1 MEIFAPSVRPKRL
14 DIFILKSFLLLFVAA
29 FAICLFVLLM
39 NVLWRY
45 AEDIVGKG
53 LNFAFLAKFF
63 WEFALTLVPQALPL
77 AVLMASLITFGN
89 FGERLELLAMK
100 TAGIPLL
107 RIMRPVMTF
116 SIFLAGVSF
125 YFQNVTVPHA
135 AKNLYSLIYSI
146 NEKNPE
152 LEIPEGVFYN
162 QIKGFNMYVKHKDF
176 NTGNLYD
183 VTIYDHR
190 DGYENLS
197 VIVSDSAYMETTAD
211 KQHLYLHLF
220 SGEQFC
226 QDKDMDSKGK
236 PYRREGFREKHI
248 LLEFNSD
255 MKQAPD
261 GLVSSQAMSKNMN
274 EIKHTIDSLS
284 NNQDSIGRGNM
295 SEYRVTALT
304 TYRMQKSDSVSFEKL
319 KSKIISAD
327 SVYAV
332 SSRNR
337 QVDIKNDMRSRIQT
351 QASDL
356 AIKSSNMYYGDK
368 TIRRHWIEWMKKITN
383 ALSILIFFFIGA
395 PLGAIIRKGGL
406 GVPVIVSVFTFILF
420 YITSVSGE
428 KMFREGEWSIVG
440 CWFSV
445 IVLTPLS
452 VFFTVKAN
460 GDSVLFQWDVITE
473 FFRYWFGTKVK
484 RNIVRKDVVI
494 DDPDRDKCLGALS
507 DIKRMSEELE
517 QSALLNSIPAY
528 RQLFFGSVDSS
539 ELTKLNTELEEVVT
553 ELSNSRDRVELDM
566 LNGFPLLQ
574 SHGVQPPFEKAWADR
589 LMGIVFPLGL
599 LFELRAWLFTRKL
612 KRQMQKT
619 ALTAG
624 NLIEYIANNK

>member
-1 MEIFAPSVRPKRL
+1 MRPKRL

-53 LNFAFLAKFF
+53 LKFWFLAKFF

-107 RIMRPVMTF
+107 RIMRPVMIF
-116 SIFLAGVSF
+116 SIILAGVSF
-125 YFQNVTVPHA
+125 YFQNVTVPKA
-135 AKNLYSLIYSI
+135 AKKLYALIYSI

-162 QIKGFNMYVKHKDF
+162 QIKGFNMYVKNKDF
-176 NTGNLYD
+176 NTGVMYD
-183 VTIYDHR
+183 VTIYDHS
-190 DGYENLS
+190 DGYEKLS
-197 VIVSDSAYMETTAD
+197 VYVSDSATLETTSD

-220 SGEQFC
+220 SGEQFG
-226 QDKDMDSKGK
+226 QNSDMDLDSKGK
-236 PYRREGFREKHI
+236 PYTRESFREKHI

-284 NNQDSIGRGNM
+284 GTQDSIGRGNM
-295 SEYRVTALT
+295 IEYKLSALNL
-304 TYRMQKSDSVSFEKL
+304 YRMQKSDSIAYDNME
-319 KSKIISAD
+319 SKYLSAD
-327 SVYAV
+327 SIFFV
-332 SSRNR
+332 SNRNK
-337 QVDIKNDMRSRIQT
+337 QVDIKNNMRSKIQT

-356 AIKSSNMYYGDK
+356 AIKSTNMYYGDR
-368 TIRRHWIEWMKKITN
+368 TIRKHWIEWMKKITN
-383 ALSILIFFFIGA
+383 SLSVLIFFFIGA

-406 GVPVIVSVFTFILF
+406 GVPVLVSVFTFILF
-420 YITSVSGE
+420 YITSVSGD
-428 KMFREGEWSIVG
+428 KMYREGEWSIVG

-445 IVLTPLS
+445 MVLTPLS
-452 VFFTVKAN
+452 VFFTIKAN
-460 GDSVLFQWDVITE
+460 GDSTLFQFDVITE
-473 FFRYWFGTKVK
+473 FFRYWFGTKVS

-494 DDPDRDKCLGALS
+494 EDADRDRCSRELK
-507 DIKRMSEELE
+507 DISRMSRQLQESQLL
-517 QSALLNSIPAY
+517 SALPNY
-528 RQLFFGSVDSS
+528 RNLFFGSVEASD
-539 ELTKLNTELEEVVT
+539 LNSLNVELESVVT
-553 ELSNSRDRVELDM
+553 ELGNSRDRVELDM
-566 LNGFPLLQ
+566 LNGFPILQ
-574 SHGVQPPFEKAWADR
+574 VHGVQPPFPKPWANR
-589 LMGIVFPLGL
+589 MVGIVFPLGA
-599 LFELRAWLFTRKL
+599 LFYLRAWLFTRKL
-612 KRQMQKT
+612 NRQMDKT
-619 ALTAG
+619 VQTAD

>member
-1 MEIFAPSVRPKRL
+1 MRPKRL
-14 DIFILKSFLLLFVAA
+14 DIFILRSFLLLFVAA

-53 LNFAFLAKFF
+53 LDFAFLAKFF

-107 RIMRPVMTF
+107 RIMRPVMVF
-116 SIFLAGVSF
+116 SILLAGVSF

-135 AKNLYSLIYSI
+135 AKNLYSLIFSI

-152 LEIPEGVFYN
+152 LEIPEGVFYS
-162 QIKGFNMYVKHKDF
+162 QIQGFNMYVKHKDF
-176 NTGNLYD
+176 DTGTLYD

-220 SGEQFC
+220 SGEQFG
-226 QDKDMDSKGK
+226 QEKDIESDGK

-255 MKQAPD
+255 MKEAPD

-295 SEYRVTALT
+295 SEFRVTALA
-304 TYRMQKSDSVSFEKL
+304 TYRLQKADSAAYEKMP
-319 KSKIISAD
+319 SKYISAD
-327 SVYAV
+327 SVFAV
-332 SSRNR
+332 SSRNA
-337 QVDIKNDMRSRIQT
+337 QVDIKSTMRSKIES

-356 AIKSSNMYYGDK
+356 AIKSTNMYYGDR
-368 TIRRHWIEWMKKITN
+368 TIRKHWIEWMKKITN
-383 ALSILIFFFIGA
+383 SLSILIFFFIGA

-406 GVPVIVSVFTFILF
+406 GVPVIISVFTFILF
-420 YITSVSGE
+420 YITSVSGD
-428 KMFREGEWSIVG
+428 KMYREGEWSIVG

-445 IVLTPLS
+445 MVLTPLS

-460 GDSVLFQWDVITE
+460 GDSTLFQFDVITE
-473 FFRYWFGTKVK
+473 FVRYWFGTKVS
-484 RNIVRKDVVI
+484 RHIVRKDVVI
-494 DDPDRDKCLGALS
+494 EDPDKDNCLKSLADIRDLSKKAENSKLLTSVPNYGA
-507 DIKRMSEELE
+507 
-517 QSALLNSIPAY
+517 
-528 RQLFFGSVDSS
+528 LFFGSINSSDLS
-539 ELTKLNTELEEVVT
+539 ELNARLESLVT
-553 ELSNSRDRVELDM
+553 ELGNSRDRIELDM
-566 LNGFPLLQ
+566 LNGFPILQ
-574 SHGVQPPFEKAWADR
+574 IHGVQPPFERKWANR
-589 LMGIVFPLGL
+589 MVGIVFPLGL

-612 KRQMQKT
+612 RRQMAKT
-619 ALTAG
+619 SQVAE
-624 NLIEYIANNK
+624 NLIGYITNNNK

>member
-1 MEIFAPSVRPKRL
+1 MRPKRL

-39 NVLWRY
+39 NVVWRY

-100 TAGIPLL
+100 TSGIPLL
-107 RIMRPVMTF
+107 RIMRPVFIF
-116 SIFLAGVSF
+116 SVLLAGLSF
-125 YFQNVTVPHA
+125 YFQNVTVPRA
-135 AKNLYSLIYSI
+135 AKSLYALIYSMS
-146 NEKNPE
+146 EKNPE
-152 LEIPEGVFYN
+152 LEIPEGVFYT
-162 QIKGFNMYVKHKDF
+162 QIQGFNMYVKNKDY
-176 NTGNLYD
+176 NTGTLYD
-183 VTIYDHR
+183 VTIYDHS

-197 VIVSDSAYMETTAD
+197 VIVADSAYMETTAD

-226 QDKDMDSKGK
+226 QEKDIDSKGK

-261 GLVSSQAMSKNMN
+261 NLISSQAMSKNMN

-284 NNQDSIGRGNM
+284 NNQDSVGRGNM
-295 SEYRVTALT
+295 AEFRVTALSV
-304 TYRMQKSDSVSFEKL
+304 YRMQKADSVSFEKL

-332 SSRNR
+332 SSRNM
-337 QVDIKNDMRSRIQT
+337 QVDIKSEMRTRIQT

-383 ALSILIFFFIGA
+383 ALSVLIFFFIGA

-406 GVPVIVSVFTFILF
+406 GIPVIVSVLTFILF
-420 YITSVSGE
+420 YITSVSGD
-428 KMFREGEWSIVG
+428 KMYREGEWSIIG
-440 CWFSV
+440 TWFSV
-445 IVLTPLS
+445 MVLTPLS

-460 GDSVLFQWDVITE
+460 GDSTLFQWDVITE

-494 DDPDRDKCLGALS
+494 DDPDRSKCMASLTE
-507 DIKRMSEELE
+507 IKRKSEDLE
-517 QSALLNSIPAY
+517 QSALLNSVPNY
-528 RQLFFGSVDSS
+528 GRLFFGSVDAS
-539 ELTKLNTELEEVVT
+539 EMTELNTELEGLVT
-553 ELSNSRDRVELDM
+553 ELGNSRDRVELDL

-574 SHGVQPPFEKAWADR
+574 IHGVQAPFEKKWADR
-589 LMGIVFPLGL
+589 FVGIVFPLGL

-612 KRQMQKT
+612 KRQMVKT
-619 ALTAG
+619 SQTAG
-624 NLIEYIANNK
+624 NLIEYMTNNKQTK

>member
-1 MEIFAPSVRPKRL
+1 MRPKRL

-39 NVLWRY
+39 NVVWRY
-45 AEDIVGKG
+45 AEDLVGKG
-53 LNFAFLAKFF
+53 LNFGLLASFF

-100 TAGIPLL
+100 TSGIPLL
-107 RIMRPVMTF
+107 RIMRPVMIF
-116 SIFLAGVSF
+116 SVLLAGVSF
-125 YFQNVTVPHA
+125 YFQNVTVPRA
-135 AKNLYSLIYSI
+135 AKNLYALIYSI

-152 LEIPEGVFYN
+152 LEIPEGVFYT
-162 QIKGFNMYVKHKDF
+162 QISGFNMYVKHKDF
-176 NTGNLYD
+176 NTGTLYD

-211 KQHLYLHLF
+211 KQHIYLHLF

-226 QDKDMDSKGK
+226 QEKDMNSEGK

-255 MKQAPD
+255 MKEAPD
-261 GLVSSQAMSKNMN
+261 ALVSSQAMSKNMN

-284 NNQDSIGRGNM
+284 NNQDSVGRGNM
-295 SEYRVTALT
+295 AEFKVTAMA
-304 TYRMQKSDSVSFEKL
+304 TYRMQKSDSLAFEKL
-319 KSKIISAD
+319 PSKIISAD
-327 SVYAV
+327 SVFAV

-337 QVDIKNDMRSRIQT
+337 QVDIKNDMRSKIQT
-351 QASDL
+351 LASDL

-383 ALSILIFFFIGA
+383 SLSILIFFFIGA

-406 GVPVIVSVFTFILF
+406 GIPVIVSVLTFILF
-420 YITSVSGE
+420 YITSVSGD
-428 KMFREGEWSIVG
+428 KMYREGEWSIIG
-440 CWFSV
+440 TWFSV
-445 IVLTPLS
+445 MVLTPLS

-460 GDSVLFQWDVITE
+460 GDSTLFQWDVVLE

-484 RNIVRKDVVI
+484 RNIVRKEVVI
-494 DDPDRDKCLGALS
+494 NDPDRAKCLATLS
-507 DIKRMSEELE
+507 DVKRMSVELE
-517 QSALLNSIPAY
+517 NSALLNTVPSY
-528 RQLFFGSVDSS
+528 RDLFFGSVDSS
-539 ELTKLNTELEEVVT
+539 RMTALSDELEQLVT
-553 ELSNSRDRVELDM
+553 ELGNSRDRVELDY

-574 SHGVQPPFEKAWADR
+574 SHGVQPPFEKAWVDKFV
-589 LMGIVFPLGL
+589 GVVFPLGL

-612 KRQMQKT
+612 KRQMQKISQT
-619 ALTAG
+619 ADS
-624 NLIEYIANNK
+624 LIDYMTNNKQTR

>member
-1 MEIFAPSVRPKRL
+1 MRPKRL

-39 NVLWRY
+39 NVVWRY
-45 AEDIVGKG
+45 AEDLVGKG
-53 LNFAFLAKFF
+53 LNFGLLASFF

-100 TAGIPLL
+100 TSGIPLR
-107 RIMRPVMTF
+107 RIMRPVMIF
-116 SIFLAGVSF
+116 SVLLAGVSF
-125 YFQNVTVPHA
+125 YFQNVTVPRA
-135 AKNLYSLIYSI
+135 AKNLYALIYSI

-152 LEIPEGVFYN
+152 LEIPEGVFYT
-162 QIKGFNMYVKHKDF
+162 QISGFNMYVKHKDF
-176 NTGNLYD
+176 NTGTLYD

-211 KQHLYLHLF
+211 KQHIYLHLF

-226 QDKDMDSKGK
+226 QEKDMNSEGK

-255 MKQAPD
+255 MKEAPD
-261 GLVSSQAMSKNMN
+261 ALVSSQAMSKNMN

-284 NNQDSIGRGNM
+284 NNQDSVGRGNM
-295 SEYRVTALT
+295 AEFKVTAMA
-304 TYRMQKSDSVSFEKL
+304 TYRMQKSDSLAFEKL
-319 KSKIISAD
+319 PSKIISAD
-327 SVYAV
+327 SVFAV

-337 QVDIKNDMRSRIQT
+337 QVDIKNDMRSKIQT
-351 QASDL
+351 LASDL

-383 ALSILIFFFIGA
+383 SLSILIFFFIGA

-406 GVPVIVSVFTFILF
+406 GIPVIVSVLTFILF
-420 YITSVSGE
+420 YITSVSGD
-428 KMFREGEWSIVG
+428 KMYREGEWSIIG
-440 CWFSV
+440 TWFSV
-445 IVLTPLS
+445 MVLTPLS

-460 GDSVLFQWDVITE
+460 GDSTLFQWDVVLE

-484 RNIVRKDVVI
+484 RNIVRKEVVI
-494 DDPDRDKCLGALS
+494 NDPDRAKCLATLS
-507 DIKRMSEELE
+507 DVKRMSVELE
-517 QSALLNSIPAY
+517 NSALLNTVPSY
-528 RQLFFGSVDSS
+528 RDLFFGSVDSS
-539 ELTKLNTELEEVVT
+539 RMTALSDELEQLVT
-553 ELSNSRDRVELDM
+553 ELGNSRDRVELDY

-574 SHGVQPPFEKAWADR
+574 SHGVQPPFEKAWADKFV
-589 LMGIVFPLGL
+589 GVVFPLGL

-612 KRQMQKT
+612 KRQMQKISQT
-619 ALTAG
+619 ADS
-624 NLIEYIANNK
+624 LIDYMTNNKQTR

>member
-1 MEIFAPSVRPKRL
+1 MRPKRL

-53 LNFAFLAKFF
+53 LNFTFLAKFF

-107 RIMRPVMTF
+107 RIMRPVLLF
-116 SIFLAGVSF
+116 SVFLVCVSF

-135 AKNLYSLIYSI
+135 AKNLYSIIFSI

-152 LEIPEGVFYN
+152 LEIPEGVFYS
-162 QIKGFNMYVKHKDF
+162 QIKGYNMYVKHKNFDNGF
-176 NTGNLYD
+176 MYD
-183 VTIYDHR
+183 VTIYDFSE
-190 DGYENLS
+190 GYDKMN
-197 VIVSDSAYMETTAD
+197 VIVSDSANMETTAD
-211 KQHLYLHLF
+211 KQHIYLHLY
-220 SGEQFC
+220 SGEQFG
-226 QDKDMDSKGK
+226 QDNDVESKGK

-255 MKQAPD
+255 MKEAPE

-284 NNQDSIGRGNM
+284 SNQDSIGRGNLID
-295 SEYRVTALT
+295 YRAAALT
-304 TYRMQKSDSVSFEKL
+304 TFRMNKSDSAAFEKL
-319 KSKIISAD
+319 ASKTINAD
-327 SVYAV
+327 SVYVV
-332 SSRNR
+332 SSRNK
-337 QVDIKNDMRSRIQT
+337 QVDIKNNMRSKIQNQT
-351 QASDL
+351 SEL
-356 AIKSSNMYYGDK
+356 AIKSTNMYYGDR
-368 TIRRHWIEWMKKITN
+368 TIRKHWIEWMKKITN

-406 GVPVIVSVFTFILF
+406 GVPVIISVFTFILF

-428 KMFREGEWSIVG
+428 KMYREGEWSIVG

-445 IVLTPLS
+445 MVLSPLS

-460 GDSVLFQWDVITE
+460 SDSTLFQWDVILE
-473 FFRYWFGTKVK
+473 FFRYWFGTKVN

-494 DDPDRDKCLGALS
+494 DDPDRQQCLEALS
-507 DIKRMSEELE
+507 DIKRRSAGLT
-517 QSALLNSIPAY
+517 QSKLLCSVPDY
-528 RQLFFGSVDSS
+528 RKLFFGSVDAS
-539 ELTKLNTELEEVVT
+539 ELTELGAELDKLIMEMG
-553 ELSNSRDRVELDM
+553 NSRDRVELDF
-566 LNGFPLLQ
+566 LNGFPILQ
-574 SHGVQPPFEKAWADR
+574 IHGVQPPFAKKWAN
-589 LMGIVFPLGL
+589 MMVGIVFPFGL

-612 KRQMQKT
+612 KRQMVKT
-619 ALTAG
+619 NQTAA
-624 NLIEYIANNK
+624 NLIEYMTNNK

>member
-1 MEIFAPSVRPKRL
+1 MRPKRL

-53 LNFAFLAKFF
+53 LSFSMLAKFF

-100 TAGIPLL
+100 TSGIPLL
-107 RIMRPVMTF
+107 RIIRPVMVF
-116 SIFLAGVSF
+116 SILLAGVSF

-135 AKNLYSLIYSI
+135 AKNLYSLIFSI

-162 QIKGFNMYVKHKDF
+162 QIQGFNMYVKNKNF
-176 NTGNLYD
+176 ESGMLYD
-183 VTIYDHR
+183 VVIYDHR
-190 DGYENLS
+190 KGYENLN
-197 VIVSDSAYMETTAD
+197 VIVSDSGYIETTSD

-220 SGEQFC
+220 SGEQFG
-226 QDKDMDSKGK
+226 QDGVVDNRGK
-236 PYRREGFREKHI
+236 PYRRESFREKHI

-261 GLVSSQAMSKNMN
+261 ALVSSQAMSKNMN

-284 NNQDSIGRGNM
+284 TNQDSIGRGNM
-295 SEYRVTALT
+295 AEYRVTAMN
-304 TYRMQKSDSVSFEKL
+304 TYRMQKTDSLAYEKMT
-319 KSKIISAD
+319 SKLINAD

-332 SSRNR
+332 SSRSK
-337 QVDIKNDMRSRIQT
+337 QLEIKSQMRTKIQT

-356 AIKSSNMYYGDK
+356 AIKSTNMYYGDK
-368 TIRRHWIEWMKKITN
+368 TIRKHWIEWMKKITN
-383 ALSILIFFFIGA
+383 SLSILIFFFIGA

-406 GVPVIVSVFTFILF
+406 GIPVIVSVFTFILF
-420 YITSVSGE
+420 YLTSVSGE

-445 IVLTPLS
+445 MVLSPLS
-452 VFFTVKAN
+452 VFFTSKAN
-460 GDSVLFQWDVITE
+460 GDSTLFQFDVILE
-473 FFRYWFGTKVK
+473 FFRYWFGTKVS
-484 RNIVRKDVVI
+484 RHLVRKDVVI
-494 DDPDRDKCLGALS
+494 DDPDRDECLGLLE
-507 DIKRMSEELE
+507 DIKTSGRELE
-517 QSALLNSIPAY
+517 QSALLSSVPNY
-528 RQLFFGSVDSS
+528 FNLFFGRIDSLSLNELNGKLESVVM
-539 ELTKLNTELEEVVT
+539 EM
-553 ELSNSRDRVELDM
+553 SNSRDRVELDL
-566 LNGFPLLQ
+566 LNRFPILQ
-574 SHGVQPPFEKAWADR
+574 IHGIQAPFERKWVNR
-589 LMGIVFPLGL
+589 LVGIVFPLGL
-599 LFELRAWLFTRKL
+599 LFELRAWLFARKL
-612 KRQMQKT
+612 KRQMSKT
-619 ALTAG
+619 VQEA
-624 NLIEYIANNK
+624 

>member
-1 MEIFAPSVRPKRL
+1 MRPKRL

-39 NVLWRY
+39 NVVWRY
-45 AEDIVGKG
+45 AEDLVGKG
-53 LNFAFLAKFF
+53 LSFAMLAKFF
-63 WEFALTLVPQALPL
+63 WSFALTLVPQALPL

-107 RIMRPVMTF
+107 RVMRPVMIF

-125 YFQNVTVPHA
+125 YFQNVTVPRA

-162 QIKGFNMYVKHKDF
+162 QIQGFNMYVKHKNFD
-176 NTGNLYD
+176 TGALYD

-211 KQHLYLHLF
+211 KQHLYLHLY

-226 QDKDMDSKGK
+226 QEKDIDSKGK

-255 MKQAPD
+255 MKEAPD

-295 SEYRVTALT
+295 TEFRVTALG
-304 TYRMQKSDSVSFEKL
+304 TYRMQKADSASFQKL
-319 KSKIISAD
+319 QSKIINAD
-327 SVYAV
+327 SVFAV
-332 SSRNR
+332 SSRNM
-337 QVDIKNDMRSRIQT
+337 QVDIKSTMRSKVQT
-351 QASDL
+351 ESSDL
-356 AIKSSNMYYGDK
+356 AIKSSNMYYGDR

-383 ALSILIFFFIGA
+383 ALSVLIFFFIGA

-406 GVPVIVSVFTFILF
+406 GIPVIVSVLTFILF
-420 YITSVSGE
+420 YITSVSGD
-428 KMFREGEWSIVG
+428 KMYREGEWSIIG
-440 CWFSV
+440 TWFSV
-445 IVLTPLS
+445 MVLTPLS

-460 GDSVLFQWDVITE
+460 GDSTLFQFDVILE
-473 FFRYWFGTKVK
+473 FIRYWFGTKVS
-484 RNIVRKDVVI
+484 RHIVRKDVVI
-494 DDPDRDKCLGALS
+494 DDPDREKCLVALAGIS
-507 DIKRMSEELE
+507 SKSAQLE
-517 QSALLNSIPAY
+517 QSALLNSVPDY
-528 RQLFFGSVDSS
+528 RKLFFGSVDSS
-539 ELTKLNTELEEVVT
+539 ELTELNVELEDLVT
-553 ELSNSRDRVELDM
+553 ELGNSRDRVELDM

-574 SHGVQPPFEKAWADR
+574 SHGVQSPFAKEWADR
-589 LMGIVFPLGL
+589 FVGIVFPLGL

-612 KRQMQKT
+612 KRQMARTHQV
-619 ALTAG
+619 AD
-624 NLIEYIANNK
+624 NLIEYITNNNK

>member
-1 MEIFAPSVRPKRL
+1 MRPKRL

-39 NVLWRY
+39 NVVWRY
-45 AEDIVGKG
+45 AEDLVGKG
-53 LNFAFLAKFF
+53 LNFVLLAQFF

-100 TAGIPLL
+100 TSGIPLL
-107 RIMRPVMTF
+107 RIMRPVMIF
-116 SIFLAGVSF
+116 SVLLAGVSF

-152 LEIPEGVFYN
+152 LEIPEGVFYS
-162 QIKGFNMYVKHKDF
+162 QIRGFNMYVKHKDF
-176 NTGNLYD
+176 NTGTLYD

-211 KQHLYLHLF
+211 KQHLYLHLY

-226 QDKDMDSKGK
+226 QEKDIDSNGK

-248 LLEFNSD
+248 LLEFDSD
-255 MKQAPD
+255 MREAPD
-261 GLVSSQAMSKNMN
+261 ALVSSQAMSKNMN

-295 SEYRVTALT
+295 SEFQVTALA
-304 TYRMQKSDSVSFEKL
+304 TYRMQKNDSVMFDRL
-319 KSKIISAD
+319 KAKIINAD
-327 SVYAV
+327 SVFAV
-332 SSRNR
+332 SSRTQ
-337 QVDIKNDMRSRIQT
+337 QVDIRNDMRSKIQT

-356 AIKSSNMYYGDK
+356 AIKSSNMYYGDR

-383 ALSILIFFFIGA
+383 SISILIFFFIGA

-406 GVPVIVSVFTFILF
+406 GIPVIVSVLTFILF

-445 IVLTPLS
+445 MVLTPLS

-460 GDSVLFQWDVITE
+460 GDSTLFQWDVIIE
-473 FFRYWFGTKVK
+473 FFRYWFGTKVQ
-484 RNIVRKDVVI
+484 RHIVRKDVVI
-494 DDPDRDKCLGALS
+494 DDPDRTKCLASLA
-507 DIKRMSEELE
+507 DIKRMSTELE
-517 QSALLNSIPAY
+517 QSRLLNSIPNY
-528 RQLFFGSVDSS
+528 RNLFFGSVDGS
-539 ELTKLNTELEEVVT
+539 EMNKLSDELEELVS
-553 ELSNSRDRVELDM
+553 ELGNSRDRVELDL

-574 SHGVQPPFEKAWADR
+574 SHGVQPPFAKERANKFV
-589 LMGIVFPLGL
+589 GIVFPLGL
-599 LFELRAWLFTRKL
+599 LFEFRAWLFTRKL
-612 KRQMQKT
+612 KRQMVKT
-619 ALTAG
+619 AQAAD
-624 NLIEYIANNK
+624 NLVDYMTNNKQTK

>member
-1 MEIFAPSVRPKRL
+1 MRPKRL

-45 AEDIVGKG
+45 AEDLVGKG
-53 LNFAFLAKFF
+53 LDFAFLAKFF

-100 TAGIPLL
+100 TSGISLL
-107 RIMRPVMTF
+107 RIMRPVMLF

-135 AKNLYSLIYSI
+135 AKNLYALIYSI

-162 QIKGFNMYVKHKDF
+162 QIQGFNMYVKHKDF

-197 VIVSDSAYMETTAD
+197 VIVSDSAYMETAAD
-211 KQHLYLHLF
+211 KEHLYLHLF
-220 SGEQFC
+220 SGEQFS
-226 QDKDMDSKGK
+226 QDKDINSKGQ

-248 LLEFNSD
+248 LLEFNSG
-255 MKQAPD
+255 MKQAPE
-261 GLVSSQAMSKNMN
+261 GLISSQALSKNMN

-295 SEYRVTALT
+295 SEFKVTSLG
-304 TYRMQKSDSVSFEKL
+304 TYRMQHSDSVSFAKL
-319 KSKIISAD
+319 KNKIISAD
-327 SVYAV
+327 SVFAV

-337 QVDIKNDMRSRIQT
+337 QVDIRSDMRSKIQT
-351 QASDL
+351 QASEL
-356 AIKSSNMYYGDK
+356 AIKSTNMYYGDK

-406 GVPVIVSVFTFILF
+406 GVPVIISVFTFILF

-445 IVLTPLS
+445 MVLTPLS

-460 GDSVLFQWDVITE
+460 GDSTLFQWDVIME
-473 FFRYWFGTKVK
+473 FIRYWFGTKVK

-494 DDPDRDKCLGALS
+494 DDPDRDKCLAALA
-507 DIKRMSEELE
+507 DIKRMSDDLE
-517 QSALLNSIPAY
+517 QSSLLNSLPDY
-528 RQLFFGSVDSS
+528 RKLFFGSVDAS
-539 ELTKLNTELEEVVT
+539 ELTGLNDQLEWLVT
-553 ELSNSRDRVELDM
+553 ELGNSRNRVELDM

-574 SHGVQPPFEKAWADR
+574 SHGVQPPFEKTWADR
-589 LMGIVFPLGL
+589 LVGIVFPLGL

-612 KRQMQKT
+612 KRQMVKT
-619 ALTAG
+619 SQVAQ
-624 NLIEYIANNK
+624 NLIEYINNNNK

>member
-1 MEIFAPSVRPKRL
+1 MRPKRL

-39 NVLWRY
+39 NVVWRY
-45 AEDIVGKG
+45 AEDLVGKG
-53 LNFAFLAKFF
+53 LNFALLAKFF

-100 TAGIPLL
+100 TSGIPLL
-107 RIMRPVMTF
+107 RIMRPVMIF
-116 SIFLAGVSF
+116 SVLLAGVSF

-135 AKNLYSLIYSI
+135 AKNLYALIYSI

-152 LEIPEGVFYN
+152 LEIPEGVFYS

-176 NTGNLYD
+176 NTGALYD

-211 KQHLYLHLF
+211 KQHLYLHLY

-226 QDKDMDSKGK
+226 QEKDIDSEGK

-248 LLEFNSD
+248 LLEFDSD
-255 MKQAPD
+255 MKEAPD
-261 GLVSSQAMSKNMN
+261 ALISSQAMSKNMN
-274 EIKHTIDSLS
+274 EIKLTIDSLS

-295 SEYRVTALT
+295 AEFKATALA
-304 TYRMQKSDSVSFEKL
+304 TYRMQKNDSVMFDRL
-319 KSKIISAD
+319 KAKVINAD
-327 SVYAV
+327 SVFAV
-332 SSRNR
+332 SSRTM
-337 QVDIKNDMRSRIQT
+337 QVDIRNNMRSKIQT

-356 AIKSSNMYYGDK
+356 AIKSSNMYYGDR

-383 ALSILIFFFIGA
+383 SLSILIFFFIGA

-406 GVPVIVSVFTFILF
+406 GIPVIVSVLTFILF
-420 YITSVSGE
+420 YITSVSGD
-428 KMFREGEWSIVG
+428 KMFREGEWSIIG
-440 CWFSV
+440 TWFSV
-445 IVLTPLS
+445 MVLTPLS

-460 GDSVLFQWDVITE
+460 GDSTLFQWDVIVE
-473 FFRYWFGTKVK
+473 FFRYWFGTKVQ
-484 RNIVRKDVVI
+484 RHIVRKDVVI
-494 DDPDRDKCLGALS
+494 NDPDRAKCMDSLA
-507 DIKRMSEELE
+507 DIKRMSVELE
-517 QSALLNSIPAY
+517 QSALLNTVPNY
-528 RQLFFGSVDSS
+528 RNLFFGSVDASEMNDLSS
-539 ELTKLNTELEEVVT
+539 ELEELVT
-553 ELSNSRDRVELDM
+553 ELGNSRDRIELDM

-574 SHGVQPPFEKAWADR
+574 SHGVQPPFEKVWANKFV
-589 LMGIVFPLGL
+589 GFVFPLGL

-612 KRQMQKT
+612 KRQMVKT
-619 ALTAG
+619 SQAAD
-624 NLIEYIANNK
+624 NLIDYMTNNKQTK